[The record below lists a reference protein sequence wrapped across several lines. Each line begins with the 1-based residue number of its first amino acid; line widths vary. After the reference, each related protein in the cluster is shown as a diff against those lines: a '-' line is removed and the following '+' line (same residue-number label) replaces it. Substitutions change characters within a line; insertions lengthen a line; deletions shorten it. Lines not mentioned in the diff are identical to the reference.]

1 MEKLR
6 KIVARL
12 RKECPWDREQ
22 TVFSMRR
29 SVIEE
34 AYELAEAIRER
45 DYTKMREEIGDHLF
59 VALFLA
65 QIMEDTGKASF
76 REITEDIIRK
86 LINRHP
92 HIFGAAK
99 VRNAGDVL
107 HNWDRIKEKEKGHS
121 ILKGVPKD
129 LPALHRAESIQQRAR
144 RVGFD
149 WKDPDDVPGK
159 VVEEVGELKAE
170 LRKKPSRSRSAHVQ
184 EEFGDLLFAL
194 VNMARHLGI
203 DAEDTLQRAS
213 TKFTR
218 RFQKLEQEFARRG
231 KRLEDC
237 SLKEM
242 DAVWEQHKR
251 LERRKSKGQRPKQ
264 VQSPKSKGQ
273 SKEPSPKVKVRS
285 HLD

>member
-12 RKECPWDREQ
+12 RKECPWDRKQ

-76 REITEDIIRK
+76 REISDGICRK

-92 HIFGAAK
+92 HIFGTAK
-99 VRNAGDVL
+99 VRNAGDVVR
-107 HNWDRIKEKEKGHS
+107 NWDRIKAKEKGHS
-121 ILKGVPKD
+121 ILKGVPRD

-149 WKDPDDVPGK
+149 WKDPDDVLNK
-159 VVEEVGELKAE
+159 VNEEVEELRQE
-170 LRKKPSRSRSAHVQ
+170 LRPQHKDTKTQRSRRKTGIPPRCLKSSSKKRVQ
-184 EEFGDLLFAL
+184 EELGDLLFAI
-194 VNMARHLGI
+194 VNSARHMDI
-203 DAEDTLQRAS
+203 DAEDALQRA
-213 TKFTR
+213 TDKFSR
-218 RFQKLEQEFARRG
+218 RFQRLEQEFARRG

-237 SLKEM
+237 SLAEM
-242 DAVWEQHKR
+242 DAVWEENKR
-251 LERRKSKGQRPKQ
+251 LERRR
-264 VQSPKSKGQ
+264 
-273 SKEPSPKVKVRS
+273 RNTNT
-285 HLD
+285 

>member
-12 RKECPWDREQ
+12 RRECPWDRKQ

-45 DYTKMREEIGDHLF
+45 DYTKMREEIGDLLF

-65 QIMEDTGKASF
+65 EIMEDTGKASF
-76 REITEDIIRK
+76 HEITDGISRK

-92 HIFGAAK
+92 HIFGDAK
-99 VRNAGDVL
+99 VRSAADVL
-107 HNWDRIKEKEKGHS
+107 RNWDRIKEKEKGLS
-121 ILKGVPKD
+121 ILKGVPRG

-149 WKDPDDVPGK
+149 WKDPGDVSDK
-159 VVEEVGELKAE
+159 VVEEAKELKVE
-170 LRKKPSRSRSAHVQ
+170 LRRRPSRVRAARVQ

-194 VNMARHLGI
+194 VNMARHMDI
-203 DAEDTLQRAS
+203 DAEDALQRA
-213 TKFTR
+213 TDKFSR
-218 RFQKLEQEFARRG
+218 RFQRLELEFARCGR
-231 KRLEDC
+231 RLEDC
-237 SLKEM
+237 SLEEM
-242 DAVWEQHKR
+242 DVVWERNKKR
-251 LERRKSKGQRPKQ
+251 ERRRKDRT
-264 VQSPKSKGQ
+264 
-273 SKEPSPKVKVRS
+273 
-285 HLD
+285 

>member
-1 MEKLR
+1 MREPANLTVPAFRVSSDAMEKLR

-12 RKECPWDREQ
+12 RRECPWDRKQ

-45 DYTKMREEIGDHLF
+45 NYTKMREEVGDLLF
-59 VALFLA
+59 VSLFLA
-65 QIMEDTGKASF
+65 EIMEDTGKTSF
-76 REITEDIIRK
+76 REITDGISRK

-99 VRNAGDVL
+99 VRNAADVVR
-107 HNWDRIKEKEKGHS
+107 NWDRIKEKEKGRS
-121 ILKGVPKD
+121 ILKGVPRD

-149 WKDPDDVPGK
+149 WKDPGDVPDK
-159 VVEEVGELKAE
+159 VVEEVRELKVE
-170 LRKKPSRSRSAHVQ
+170 LRRQPSRSRAARVQ

-194 VNMARHLGI
+194 VNMARHMDI
-203 DAEDTLQRAS
+203 DAEDALQRA
-213 TKFTR
+213 TNKFSR
-218 RFQKLEQEFARRG
+218 RFQRLEREFARRG

-237 SLKEM
+237 TLEEM
-242 DAVWEQHKR
+242 DEAWERNKR
-251 LERRKSKGQRPKQ
+251 LEKRKSGGRRPRATA
-264 VQSPKSKGQ
+264 G
-273 SKEPSPKVKVRS
+273 
-285 HLD
+285 

>member
-12 RKECPWDREQ
+12 RKECPWDRKQ

-59 VALFLA
+59 IALFLA

-76 REITEDIIRK
+76 REITDGISRK
-86 LINRHP
+86 LLNRHP
-92 HIFGAAK
+92 HIFGTAK
-99 VRNAGDVL
+99 VRNAQDVL
-107 HNWDRIKEKEKGHS
+107 RNWDRIKEKEKGHS
-121 ILKGVPKD
+121 ILKGVPRD

-149 WKDPDDVPGK
+149 WKDPDDVLNK
-159 VVEEVGELKAE
+159 VNEEVEELRQELGIHHQGTETRRAKSNRRRVGEE
-170 LRKKPSRSRSAHVQ
+170 L
-184 EEFGDLLFAL
+184 GDLLFAL
-194 VNMARHLGI
+194 VNSARHMNI
-203 DAEDTLQRAS
+203 DAEDALQRA
-213 TKFTR
+213 TNKFSR
-218 RFQKLEQEFARRG
+218 RFQRLEQEFARRG

-237 SLKEM
+237 TLEEM
-242 DAVWEQHKR
+242 DAVWEENKKR
-251 LERRKSKGQRPKQ
+251 ERRQRARTQIPK
-264 VQSPKSKGQ
+264 P
-273 SKEPSPKVKVRS
+273 
-285 HLD
+285 